1 MNVRSVLEYVPY
13 FRGRVFLV
21 HIDASLLGADELVDA
36 LLDADALH
44 EIGVR
49 LVLVA
54 EGSETALLAHRAG
67 ACEMHA
73 AVVEMPLT
81 DGEPA
86 IARVREILERGQVAI
101 VPSGTTGRFA
111 EPAVALALALQASKY
126 ICLQRGE
133 VPRRQGQPLF
143 AISATEVASC
153 GDCTNLP
160 LLLQAA
166 AICRRGIPRVH
177 MLDGLYRGVMLDEI
191 FSEEGVGTMV
201 HSDSYREIRPLQ
213 EEDIPELLSMIA
225 RCMADAKLVNR
236 TYEDVRKDLHSYYVY
251 TLDDTIVG
259 CVAIYPTRRTPVRS
273 SAAFSSRST
282 TRATAMAAPCA
293 ALWRTR
299 PAKWVSTA
307 SLPSLRAPWIT
318 SATASTTPHSRVKSC
333 PPPASA
339 SWRKAAA
346 PPRFSAGFGC
356 VSQGLPHM
364 LEKDRRASAPPVTHL

>member
-111 EPAVALALALQASKY
+111 EPAVVLALALQASKY

-259 CVAIYPTRRTPVRS
+259 CVAIYPYPEDACAELGCLFIKKHYEGHGYGRAMCRFVENKARQMGFRRIFALSQSAVDYFRDRLHYSALPREVLPAARLRVLEESGRS
-273 SAAFSSRST
+273 SQ
-282 TRATAMAAPCA
+282 
-293 ALWRTR
+293 
-299 PAKWVSTA
+299 V
-307 SLPSLRAPWIT
+307 
-318 SATASTTPHSRVKSC
+318 
-333 PPPASA
+333 
-339 SWRKAAA
+339 
-346 PPRFSAGFGC
+346 FGRD
-356 VSQGLPHM
+356 L
-364 LEKDRRASAPPVTHL
+364 DA